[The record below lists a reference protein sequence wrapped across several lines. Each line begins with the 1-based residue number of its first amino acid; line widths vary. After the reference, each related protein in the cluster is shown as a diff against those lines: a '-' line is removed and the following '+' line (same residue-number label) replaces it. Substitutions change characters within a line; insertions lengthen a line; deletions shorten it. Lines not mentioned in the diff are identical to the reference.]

1 MQFLAHILR
10 QFKKNLS
17 QTWGTQ
23 IMTLLTVTLSV
34 LIFAFFFLIYTNML
48 QASARLGDDVRLIV
62 YLDQEITEQMR
73 PELEKKIH
81 AFGPVEK
88 IIFVSR
94 DEAFSRLST
103 QLGQEKDLLNDMGS
117 DFLPPSIEVFP
128 ANNLNDLAK
137 ISQFSDFLLTLP
149 HAVKVQS
156 GSDWLR
162 RFSYFTNLLRVVVL
176 LSGGLLIISMTFIVS
191 YTLRLTVLSREAELE
206 VLKLLGA
213 TRAYIRLPLL
223 LEGLLLGG
231 LGSSLG
237 LAALYLLYQS
247 IVSRF
252 SGPGLLGLFEFT
264 FFPPAVTAG
273 ILLSGIVLCTAGSL
287 FSIRRFIR
295 I

>member
-1 MQFLAHILR
+1 
-10 QFKKNLS
+10 
-17 QTWGTQ
+17 
-23 IMTLLTVTLSV
+23 
-34 LIFAFFFLIYTNML
+34 
-48 QASARLGDDVRLIV
+48 
-62 YLDQEITEQMR
+62 MR

-295 I
+295 P

>member
-295 I
+295 P